1 MPTEHGAGNDGMLR
15 DLMSA
20 ASVVGQVT
28 VKRAAVPQGQAGSQ
42 RDNRKHRSAGD
53 AAQPVPSEHRG
64 REKISH
70 WRFSR
75 TSTTFWR

>member
-28 VKRAAVPQGQAGSQ
+28 VKRAAAPQGQAGSQ

-53 AAQPVPSEHRG
+53 EA
-64 REKISH
+64 
-70 WRFSR
+70 
-75 TSTTFWR
+75 